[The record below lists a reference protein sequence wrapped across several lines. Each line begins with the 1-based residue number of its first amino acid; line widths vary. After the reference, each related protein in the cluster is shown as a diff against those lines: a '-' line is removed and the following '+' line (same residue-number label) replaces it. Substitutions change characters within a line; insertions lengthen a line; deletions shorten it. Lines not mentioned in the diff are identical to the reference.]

1 MSEFESFMTSL
12 ADKSQA
18 TKNAYRIQ
26 YNKLKKLLE
35 HDVADVSQ
43 KKVLQIVDEQ
53 GNPHQKQSLINIA
66 ILVRRLN
73 NLKTDE
79 LIKQRDKNKKGIEDR
94 TKEVNASLDLPSLNE
109 LEEYVDYLFEK
120 GKWTDYIINY
130 LLLELQV
137 RNKDVNFKIVT
148 RKKDMTDANKN
159 YIWLDVRQKKAVYVR
174 RDYKTSKTYGEK
186 RHTITDKKFITALK
200 RVLACQKHD
209 EECGV
214 FIKNEDHVGYYVQKS
229 TYKNIGEGAYLKII
243 INAHRNGGNTQ
254 KLTEI
259 ADNRGTDTSTLLQS
273 YDVSKV

>member
-1 MSEFESFMTSL
+1 MTSL

-109 LEEYVDYLFEK
+109 LE
-120 GKWTDYIINY
+120 
-130 LLLELQV
+130 
-137 RNKDVNFKIVT
+137 
-148 RKKDMTDANKN
+148 
-159 YIWLDVRQKKAVYVR
+159 
-174 RDYKTSKTYGEK
+174 
-186 RHTITDKKFITALK
+186 
-200 RVLACQKHD
+200 
-209 EECGV
+209 
-214 FIKNEDHVGYYVQKS
+214 
-229 TYKNIGEGAYLKII
+229 
-243 INAHRNGGNTQ
+243 
-254 KLTEI
+254 
-259 ADNRGTDTSTLLQS
+259 
-273 YDVSKV
+273 

>member
-1 MSEFESFMTSL
+1 M
-12 ADKSQA
+12 
-18 TKNAYRIQ
+18 
-26 YNKLKKLLE
+26 
-35 HDVADVSQ
+35 
-43 KKVLQIVDEQ
+43 
-53 GNPHQKQSLINIA
+53 
-66 ILVRRLN
+66 LVRRLN

-94 TKEVNASLDLPSLNE
+94 TKELNANHNLPSLND
-109 LEEYVDYLFEK
+109 LKEYVDYLHQN

-148 RKKDMTDANKN
+148 RKKDMTDQNKN
-159 YIWLDVRQKKAVYVR
+159 YIWLDVRHKKAVYVR

-186 RHTITDKKFITALK
+186 THTITDKDFLTALK

-214 FIKNEDHVGYYVQKS
+214 FIKNEDHVGYYVQRS

-243 INAHRNGGNTQ
+243 INAHRNDGNTQ

-259 ADNRGTDTSTLLQS
+259 AANRGTDTSTLLEY
-273 YDVSKV
+273 YDISKK